1 MKTHAK
7 ICVGKHEGGS
17 VTDKSQRFP
26 ATLRL
31 KKPGEF
37 DAVFTRRS
45 SAGNGWLVVY
55 AARNVGNESR
65 MGLVVSK
72 KKIGNAVQRNR
83 WKRRLREAFR
93 LNRSKLPHGFDLIVL
108 PQSKQHPTFGGL
120 ENGLIQLAHRAARKW
135 KRNHASNDRPASGNG
150 GQR

>member
-1 MKTHAK
+1 MR
-7 ICVGKHEGGS
+7 
-17 VTDKSQRFP
+17 DKSQRFP
-26 ATLRL
+26 PTLRL

-55 AARNVGNESR
+55 AAQSGLDDTRL
-65 MGLVVSK
+65 GLVVSK

-93 LNRSKLPHGFDLIVL
+93 CNKGKLPRGFDLVVL
-108 PQSKQHPTFGGL
+108 PQSKKHPPFGALEDGL
-120 ENGLIQLAHRAARKW
+120 VQLAHRAARKW
-135 KRNHASNDRPASGNG
+135 KRNYGSAAKPDAAPPSSGRDN
-150 GQR
+150 QRKSGR

>member
-1 MKTHAK
+1 MK
-7 ICVGKHEGGS
+7 
-17 VTDKSQRFP
+17 DKSQRFP
-26 ATLRL
+26 PTLRL

-55 AARNVGNESR
+55 AAQSGLDDTR

-72 KKIGNAVQRNR
+72 KKIGNAVQRNH

-93 LNRSKLPHGFDLIVL
+93 VNKGKLPRGFDLVVL
-108 PQSKQHPTFGGL
+108 PQSKKHPPFGAL
-120 ENGLIQLAHRAARKW
+120 EDGLIQLAHRAARKW
-135 KRNHASNDRPASGNG
+135 KRNHASAGKPGGASPSPARGRQGNAG
-150 GQR
+150 R

>member
-1 MKTHAK
+1 MEEVVK
-7 ICVGKHEGGS
+7 
-17 VTDKSQRFP
+17 DKSQRFP
-26 ATLRL
+26 PTLRL
-31 KKPGEF
+31 RKPGEF

-55 AARNVGNESR
+55 AAQSGLDDTR

-93 LNRSKLPHGFDLIVL
+93 CNKGKLPRGFDLVVL
-108 PQSKQHPTFGGL
+108 PQSKKHPPFEALEEGL
-120 ENGLIQLAHRAARKW
+120 VQLAHRAARKW
-135 KRNHASNDRPASGNG
+135 KRNHGSAAKSAGTPPSSSPGSQGNAG
-150 GQR
+150 R